1 MYCLTD
7 RVSNLCVTLTPPQVV
22 AEADLVVL
30 EALQELGELVAD
42 DTNLVVVDMEA
53 PVGFET

>member
-7 RVSNLCVTLTPPQVV
+7 RVSNLSVTLTPPQVV